1 MSQPEELPADAA
13 ASAANTSADPTASR
27 VIDWWARPVLHVTD
41 VDASLRF
48 YEERLGFT
56 RAWYF
61 QEDGK
66 GYVAQV
72 DRDGCA
78 LILACTWPEKAGK
91 GLMFI
96 AMNLEPWSREA
107 EIEAVDALRA
117 ELEGRGAPVKDGW
130 WGYRLLVVE
139 DPDGNQLLFPYPNDP
154 APADGHHE

>member
-1 MSQPEELPADAA
+1 MSQPEELPADAV
-13 ASAANTSADPTASR
+13 ASATHASDDPTAPR
-27 VIDWWARPVLHVTD
+27 ATGWWARPVLHVTD
-41 VDASLRF
+41 VDASIRF

-61 QEDGK
+61 QEEGK

-96 AMNLEPWSREA
+96 AQNIEPWSREA
-107 EIEAVDALRA
+107 EIEAVDALRG

-139 DPDGNQLLFPYPNDP
+139 DPDGNQLFFCYPNE
-154 APADGHHE
+154 PADTGGK